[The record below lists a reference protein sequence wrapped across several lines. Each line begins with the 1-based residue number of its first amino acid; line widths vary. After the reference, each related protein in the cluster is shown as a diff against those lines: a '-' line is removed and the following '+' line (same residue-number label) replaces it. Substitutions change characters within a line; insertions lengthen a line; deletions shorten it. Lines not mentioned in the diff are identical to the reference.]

1 MKLIIAGSRSF
12 SHEFLGG
19 IFPDFTSNCHQA
31 VHQLMGI
38 EADIKEIV
46 HGGCP
51 SGVDS
56 FADLQWDSYYD
67 IIETSVFKADWNK
80 YGKFAGPKRNS
91 QMAAYGDALFL
102 IWDGKSRGSLSMKNE
117 MLKRRKPIF
126 EMILCSY
133 NVAKS
138 NNISDR

>member
-80 YGKFAGPKRNS
+80 YGKFAGPKCKFPKYFNKTNNKC
-91 QMAAYGDALFL
+91 QFCDIYGYLD
-102 IWDGKSRGSLSMKNE
+102 I
-117 MLKRRKPIF
+117 
-126 EMILCSY
+126 
-133 NVAKS
+133 
-138 NNISDR
+138 